1 MATLLFKVL
10 ITAILVVAIS
20 EIGKRSSFAGAL
32 LASLPLTS
40 LLALVWLYRDTGDAL
55 QAAQLAQGI
64 FWLVLPSLLFFLV
77 FPLGV
82 KAGWGFWPAMCAGIA
97 CTVSA
102 YGGMVVFDRSFDL
115 KLFG

>member
-1 MATLLFKVL
+1 MTTLLFKVL

-20 EIGKRSSFAGAL
+20 EIGRRNTFAGAF

-40 LLALVWLYRDTGDAL
+40 LLALTWLYRDTGDAL
-55 QAAQLAQGI
+55 QAAALAQSI

-77 FPLGV
+77 FPFSV
-82 KAGWGFWPAMCAGIA
+82 KAGWGFWPSLAAGIA

-102 YGGMVVFDRSFDL
+102 YGGMVVVDRYFDL

>member
-1 MATLLFKVL
+1 MITLLFKVL

-20 EIGKRSSFAGAL
+20 EIGKRNTFAGAL

-40 LLALVWLYRDTGDAL
+40 VLALTWLYRDTSDAL
-55 QAAQLAQGI
+55 QAATLAQNI
-64 FWLVLPSLLFFLV
+64 FWLVLPSLLFFLA

-82 KAGWGFWPAMCAGIA
+82 KAGWGFWPSMFVAIA
-97 CTVSA
+97 CTISA
-102 YGGMVVFDRSFDL
+102 YGGMVVVDKSFDL